1 MILPQSVFLVLN
13 TDCNKRDECRYCFY
27 NVEPDRVVPSKL
39 DTRAALGLLKQL
51 RLWGVQSLY
60 LTGGEPLLR
69 DDLEPIVSE
78 AKKLGFHTFLLSN
91 GRALDSSR
99 VSRLENAG
107 LDVFVL
113 SLNSL
118 TIIDRKTVALAS
130 RFRRTVLSFIYVLTS
145 DNLSFVP
152 DVTELARALRAG
164 LVFQPAYIPEG
175 HKLRKKL
182 SLASMSDF
190 DWSKLYTDL
199 RPWADALGYKEYLK
213 LIYDLYHDRKLRPA
227 GCGMGTNAFVVDA
240 DGAAC
245 PCFHRRDLPC
255 GDVRRDDIAA
265 VISRVGEHSAA
276 LRNAACFGEHCASLH
291 TSYGR

>member
-182 SLASMSDF
+182 SLDSMSDF

-255 GDVRRDDIAA
+255 GDVRIDDIAA
-265 VISRVGEHSAA
+265 VISRVGEHSTA
-276 LRNAACFGEHCASLH
+276 LRNAACFGEHCVSLH